1 MLKNLLLFITIL
13 AIGYSCTRQEPDYRI
28 TAHRYVRVFDIETHK
43 PIANATVYLMI
54 EPPNKFW
61 GIVDSFITD
70 STGIFPITYETLLT
84 QRSGVKVKHPLFFDN
99 NINYSPVHDT
109 FKAAVYPKGFLKV
122 HLKDELPYSV
132 YDTVFWYGVGRMYGH
147 PIDTTF
153 VEEIWKP
160 NEGGHFSLWGYI
172 KNKQQVSG
180 DSRDYEC
187 RPFDTTYQE
196 IKF

>member
-1 MLKNLLLFITIL
+1 MIKNILLFILLL
-13 AIGYSCTRQEPDYRI
+13 AIAYSCTRQEPDYRI
-28 TAHRYVRVFDIETHK
+28 TAHRYVKVFDIETHK

-70 STGIFPITYETLLT
+70 SSGFFPITYETLRI

-99 NINYSPVHDT
+99 GISDYPVHDT
-109 FKAAVYPKGFLKV
+109 FYAGVSPKSFLKV
-122 HLKDELPYSV
+122 HLKDDLPYSG

-153 VEEIWKP
+153 VEEIHFP
-160 NEGGHFSLWGYI
+160 NQGGHFSFWGYI
-172 KNKQQVSG
+172 KNRKEVSG
-180 DSRDYEC
+180 DSRDYDC
-187 RPFDTTYQE
+187 SPFDTTYQE
-196 IKF
+196 VKF